1 LRGGERTAGRR
12 PTLTE
17 ALDERARISLA
28 ACVIYCCG
36 HSMTG
41 GQGVGDPNVY
51 GVLFL
56 RCRYCRREI
65 CIEGAPEV
73 ATAPGSG
80 GALRNGELKNCYR
93 CWSTE
98 RRVTA
103 AQWIDP
109 DEHNPLCDACRKAL
123 MWEESDCTRVA
134 AAADSV
140 QGRQQPAERRNSHPK
155 NKPRKTAQ
163 GQARPDR

>member
-1 LRGGERTAGRR
+1 VRGLACAAAKEPPAPPD
-12 PTLTE
+12 PTE
-17 ALDERARISLA
+17 ERARISLA

-73 ATAPGSG
+73 ATVP
-80 GALRNGELKNCYR
+80 
-93 CWSTE
+93 
-98 RRVTA
+98 
-103 AQWIDP
+103 AQ
-109 DEHNPLCDACRKAL
+109 E
-123 MWEESDCTRVA
+123 
-134 AAADSV
+134 
-140 QGRQQPAERRNSHPK
+140 
-155 NKPRKTAQ
+155 
-163 GQARPDR
+163 AR

>member
-1 LRGGERTAGRR
+1 MFDDTLSGLIALAFVFLLGYFVRGLACAAAKEP
-12 PTLTE
+12 PTPPDPTE
-17 ALDERARISLA
+17 ERARISLA

-73 ATAPGSG
+73 ATAPG
-80 GALRNGELKNCYR
+80 RE
-93 CWSTE
+93 
-98 RRVTA
+98 
-103 AQWIDP
+103 
-109 DEHNPLCDACRKAL
+109 
-123 MWEESDCTRVA
+123 
-134 AAADSV
+134 
-140 QGRQQPAERRNSHPK
+140 
-155 NKPRKTAQ
+155 
-163 GQARPDR
+163 AR